1 MSKLDWIQTRYLF
14 VKQKEPSAPS
24 TTTQASVIKMS
35 DKVRKPPVSIP
46 DVLLSQDPTMTPQNT
61 KNVKL
66 IIPAT
71 VASHISGRVERSSLP
86 APTPVTPIPAT
97 PSSLLSRVRKPRN
110 KKPGAKANPI
120 LVDGDCDSDA
130 SVDTESGD
138 RMILLSEV
146 EEVETKTAT
155 KASGNKLLSR
165 AASIFVKGASKKI
178 VLPPPTDFVPGSLDM
193 TDIPLI
199 PPPSFASSGA
209 TKRLQSELKAI
220 LKVQESTP
228 LHELGWYINPDAVT
242 NVYQWVFEFHSF
254 DPKLPLA
261 QDMKSM
267 GVNSIVLE
275 CRFGSSF
282 PMSPPFVRVIKPR
295 FLGFQHGGGGHVTL
309 GGALCMEV

>member
-1 MSKLDWIQTRYLF
+1 M
-14 VKQKEPSAPS
+14 
-24 TTTQASVIKMS
+24 
-35 DKVRKPPVSIP
+35 PVP
-46 DVLLSQDPTMTPQNT
+46 DAFLNQDPTMTPQNT

-71 VASHISGRVERSSLP
+71 VASHISGRVERSSQSAP
-86 APTPVTPIPAT
+86 VQITPTPAT
-97 PSSLLSRVRKPRN
+97 SSSLLSRVRKPRN
-110 KKPGAKANPI
+110 KKAGVKANPVM
-120 LVDGDCDSDA
+120 VDGDCDSDA
-130 SVDTESGD
+130 SVETESGD
-138 RMILLSEV
+138 RLILLSEG
-146 EEVETKTAT
+146 EETETKTVT
-155 KASGNKLLSR
+155 KAAGNKLLSR

-178 VLPPPTDFVPGSLDM
+178 VLPPLTDFVPGGLDM

-199 PPPSFASSGA
+199 PPPSYASSGA

-228 LHELGWYINPDAVT
+228 LHELGWFINPDSVT

-254 DPKLPLA
+254 DAKLPLA

-275 CRFGSSF
+275 SRFGSSF

-295 FLGFQHGGGGHVTL
+295 FLGFQQGGGGHVTL